1 MTSLVLKMSIS
12 LDGYVARADGSNDWI
27 APSYTADARRWTVDT
42 LSNAGAHLMGATTY
56 RAMAAYWPD
65 SDQPYA
71 KPMNEIP
78 KVVFSNSLESADWG
92 ETSIVRG
99 DLAKGIRSLKQK
111 GSDKYLLA
119 HGGTRFVRSLV
130 DTGLIDEFRLLVHPV
145 LLGAG
150 ERIFTEPLAI
160 EPVTTTAFS
169 GGAVAHIFRP
179 AASAPH
185 G

>member
-1 MTSLVLKMSIS
+1 MC
-12 LDGYVARADGSNDWI
+12 
-27 APSYTADARRWTVDT
+27 
-42 LSNAGAHLMGATTY
+42 ATTY

-65 SDQPYA
+65 SAEPYA

-99 DLAKGIRSLKQK
+99 DLAEGIRSLKRK
-111 GSDKYLLA
+111 GSDRYLLA
-119 HGGTRFVRSLV
+119 HGGARFVRSLV
-130 DTGLIDEFRLLVHPV
+130 DTGLIDELRLLVHPV
-145 LLGAG
+145 LLGGG
-150 ERIFTEPLAI
+150 ERIFSEPLAV

-169 GGAVAHIFRP
+169 GGTVAHILRP
-179 AASAPH
+179 AATAPH

>member
-1 MTSLVLKMSIS
+1 MSVS

-27 APSYTADARRWTVDT
+27 SPSYSGDATEWTVDT
-42 LSNAGAHLMGATTY
+42 LGNASAHLMGATTY

-92 ETSIVRG
+92 ATRIVAG
-99 DLAKGIRSLKQK
+99 DLAEGVRQLKEE
-111 GSDKYLLA
+111 SADKYLLA
-119 HGGTRFVRSLV
+119 HGGARFVRSLV
-130 DTGLIDEFRLLVHPV
+130 KTGLIDEFRLLVHPA

-150 ERIFTEPLAI
+150 EQIFTEPLAI
-160 EPVTTTAFS
+160 EPVSTTAFS
-169 GGAVAHIFRP
+169 GGAVAHVFRP
-179 AASAPH
+179 QALRGGSRPSE
-185 G
+185 